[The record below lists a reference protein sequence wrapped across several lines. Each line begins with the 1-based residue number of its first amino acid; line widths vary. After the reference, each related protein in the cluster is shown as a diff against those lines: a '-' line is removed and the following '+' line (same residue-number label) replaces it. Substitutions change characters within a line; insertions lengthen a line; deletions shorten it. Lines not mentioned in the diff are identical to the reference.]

1 MAMNWD
7 SDRWYIPLTAAG
19 GAIATAAVA
28 VLGDSE
34 YGRAVFLIG
43 LGLALIGA
51 GEWQQ
56 HQRQESVG
64 VGFKLTGFPRRF
76 RALGALL
83 ECVGLVAAGRGAYL
97 LW

>member
-1 MAMNWD
+1 MAMNWE

-28 VLGDSE
+28 VLGDSQ

-43 LGLALIGA
+43 FGLALVGA

-56 HQRQESVG
+56 HQRQEYLLPGGKAVA
-64 VGFKLTGFPRRF
+64 FPRRW
-76 RALGALL
+76 RPLGVLLDACGIAALA
-83 ECVGLVAAGRGAYL
+83 RGAYL
-97 LW
+97 IW

>member
-1 MAMNWD
+1 MAMNWE

-19 GAIATAAVA
+19 AAIATAAVA

-56 HQRQESVG
+56 HQRNERLLGRFKG
-64 VGFKLTGFPRRF
+64 VSFPRRF
-76 RALGALL
+76 RFLGALMDL
-83 ECVGLVAAGRGAYL
+83 VGIAAAARGAFL